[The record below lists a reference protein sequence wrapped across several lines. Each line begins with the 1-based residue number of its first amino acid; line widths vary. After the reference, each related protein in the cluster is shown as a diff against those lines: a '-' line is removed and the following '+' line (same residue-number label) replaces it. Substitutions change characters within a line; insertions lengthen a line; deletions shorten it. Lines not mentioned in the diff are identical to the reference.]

1 MITLRLPDW
10 VDEYLADRRGEFATA
25 EQRMR
30 LAVELAELNHRR
42 GTGGP
47 FGAAIFEEDG
57 RLVSV
62 GVNLV
67 VQSSCCFAHA
77 EMVAI
82 GIAQQRLGAYDLG
95 EPDRPPHEL
104 VTSTEPC
111 AMCLGAIAW
120 AGLRRL
126 VCGARDS
133 DAREVGFD
141 EGSKLADWITAL
153 ERRVIAVVRDVC
165 RDDARE
171 VLRRYA
177 EEGGTIYNPWRP

>member
-10 VDEYLADRRGEFATA
+10 VEAHLADRRGEFATS
-25 EQRMR
+25 EQKMR
-30 LAVELAELNHRR
+30 LAVELGEMNHRR

-47 FGAAIFEEDG
+47 FGAVIFGEDG
-57 RLVSV
+57 RLVSA

-67 VQSSCCFAHA
+67 VPSSCCFAHA
-77 EMVAI
+77 EMLAI
-82 GIAQQRLGAYDLG
+82 GIAQQELGTYDLG
-95 EPDRPPHEL
+95 GPDGPPREL

-120 AGLRRL
+120 GGLRRL

-133 DAREVGFD
+133 DAREAGFD
-141 EGSKLADWITAL
+141 EGSKLADWITPL
-153 ERRVIAVVRDVC
+153 ERRGVAVVRDVC

-171 VLRRYA
+171 ALRRYA
-177 EEGGTIYNPWRP
+177 EEGGTIYNPCRP